1 MEKLE
6 LALNKLKINNI
17 EDDNTPLLLRKK
29 SKKRVIKSLT
39 HIRSDTGKIRHFTP
53 AAQEWFNSIYAYNKN
68 YIKTLS
74 IADKNLMYLL
84 KSYFNSQIKDK
95 LIHVNSRNKKK
106 KSILP
111 RFRRLSLKKI
121 FLGKGELKHTSSR
134 VIITFYV
141 YNTESMFLMHKIMQF
156 KHGLFYIPNY
166 VNLKKTVIKDHEG
179 NIKISYNRPFSFEEY
194 KRSRQLY
201 ERYLSYMI
209 RIVKKNTARLNAMN
223 KLYKNLKSL
232 V

>member
-1 MEKLE
+1 M
-6 LALNKLKINNI
+6 
-17 EDDNTPLLLRKK
+17 
-29 SKKRVIKSLT
+29 
-39 HIRSDTGKIRHFTP
+39 
-53 AAQEWFNSIYAYNKN
+53 
-68 YIKTLS
+68 
-74 IADKNLMYLL
+74 
-84 KSYFNSQIKDK
+84 
-95 LIHVNSRNKKK
+95 
-106 KSILP
+106 LP

-166 VNLKKTVIKDHEG
+166 VNLKKTITKDNEG

-201 ERYLSYMI
+201 ERYLSFMI
-209 RIVKKNTARLNAMN
+209 RIVKKNTTRLNAMN

>member
-1 MEKLE
+1 
-6 LALNKLKINNI
+6 
-17 EDDNTPLLLRKK
+17 
-29 SKKRVIKSLT
+29 
-39 HIRSDTGKIRHFTP
+39 
-53 AAQEWFNSIYAYNKN
+53 
-68 YIKTLS
+68 
-74 IADKNLMYLL
+74 MYLL

-141 YNTESMFLMHKIMQF
+141 YNTDSMFLMHKIMQF
-156 KHGLFYIPNY
+156 KHGLFYISNY
-166 VNLKKTVIKDHEG
+166 VNLKKTVISDHEG